1 MITRG
6 RAFNPFPGLRPFDRD
21 EDHLFFGREKE
32 IDELL
37 RRLRVTRFL
46 SVVGTSGSGKS
57 SLVRS
62 GLIPAL
68 YSGAM
73 VKAGASWRIAVLRP
87 GEDPIG
93 QLAAALSH
101 PEILETD
108 PQTAG
113 TTNVLLEA
121 TLRRSTRGL
130 ADAVQFA
137 HLPTHDNVLV
147 VVDQFEE
154 LFRFRNNRRIDNSR
168 DEAIA
173 FVKLLLEAAADPDL
187 PIYVVL
193 TMRSDYIGD
202 CMAYPGL
209 SEAVSSGQ
217 YLVPRMQRDALRLA
231 ITGPVA
237 VGGGTIAPRL
247 VLRLLNDVGDD
258 IDRLPV
264 LQHALMRTWD
274 HWMQH
279 REGEGPLD
287 FADYEAIGTLRE
299 ALSKHAEETY
309 SATGSATAQQL
320 VERMFKAL
328 TDTFSDPRGVR
339 RQTSIR
345 ELAAICE
352 ANEAEVIGLVETFRQ
367 PGRSFLMPPP
377 AAPLTSTSIVDLS
390 HESLMRCWDRLVHW
404 AEEERSAAAFYMRL
418 SQAAQWRT
426 QGIGG
431 LWREPELDLGLQ
443 WREKAHPTE
452 AWARRFNDA
461 FPAAMAFL
469 SESAAERD
477 RLRAEAEKSRRRKL
491 RQAQLAAAVLGVLT
505 LVAGGFAYVASVQK
519 NRAEQNLKFAREAV
533 AETLQ
538 SAEVNPA
545 LAGADTPQLAEFRR
559 QLLERSKRLYEEFVK
574 ENPGAPQLP
583 ADLAAAHVGL
593 GHSYRMLNQTNEA
606 AVEYQRAIER
616 YQELVRAQPTVEVRR
631 RLGAAFNWLGET
643 FKSMPDRPAEA
654 KRAYDGALEIQTA
667 LAGERTATASDV
679 ADLARTYTNRGIFQW
694 ELASPGDAEWRAAQ
708 TDLRE
713 ALRLLQQVHERDA
726 NAAPHELARAYNNLG
741 YLLADMDPPPAEV
754 RQLYERAIEIDE
766 ELSRKHPEKREYRF
780 ELATFNKNLALLLL
794 RKEEFDL
801 AEQRGWHALDLL
813 EELARPAPSL
823 GLSLA
828 DAYTVNGKIAMEAN
842 GDASQAYSRALK
854 ALDDVM
860 RDRAAIRMSDFH
872 WTFRDVLLSLAALLK
887 AKPDDEVRRLLRR
900 GIDSYVTLAEVAA
913 ARGAAA
919 EVELIRTELR
929 VVRENVE
936 EPERRLID
944 SRLPDLK
951 DR

>member
-1 MITRG
+1 LITRA
-6 RAFNPFPGLRPFDRD
+6 RPFNPFPGLRPFDRD

-46 SVVGTSGSGKS
+46 SVIGTSGSGKS

-87 GEDPIG
+87 GENPIG

-137 HLPTHDNVLV
+137 HLPPHDNVLV

-168 DEAIA
+168 DESIA

-193 TMRSDYIGD
+193 TMRSDFIGD

-209 SEAVSSGQ
+209 SEAVNNGQ

-279 REGEGPLD
+279 RQGDQPLD

-309 SATGSATAQQL
+309 SEAGSASARQIA
-320 VERMFKAL
+320 ERMFKAL

-339 RQTSIR
+339 RPTSVR
-345 ELAAICE
+345 ELAAMCE
-352 ANEAEVIGLVETFRQ
+352 VDEAAVVGLVETFRQ
-367 PGRSFLMPPP
+367 PGRSFLMPPT
-377 AAPLTSTSIVDLS
+377 AVALTSSSIVDLS

-404 AEEERSAAAFYMRL
+404 AEEERTASAFYMRL
-418 SQAAQWRT
+418 SQAAQWRA
-426 QGIGG
+426 QGVGG

-443 WREKAHPTE
+443 WKEKTLPTE
-452 AWARRFNDA
+452 AWARRYNDV
-461 FPAAMAFL
+461 FPVAMAFL
-469 SESAAERD
+469 SDSAAERD
-477 RLRAEAEKSRRRKL
+477 RLRAEAEESRQRKL
-491 RQAQLAAAVLGVLT
+491 RQARAAAAVFAVLSLG
-505 LVAGGFAYVASVQK
+505 AGFLAYVASVQK
-519 NRAEQNLKFAREAV
+519 DRAEANLTLAKRAV
-533 AETLQ
+533 DQTLQ

-545 LAGADTPQLAEFRR
+545 LAGADTPQMAEFRR
-559 QLLERSKRLYEEFVK
+559 QLLERSRDLYREFVK

-583 ADLAAAHVGL
+583 ADVAAAHVGL
-593 GHSYRMLNQTNEA
+593 GHTYRMLNQPNDA
-606 AVEYQRAIER
+606 AAEYQRAITR
-616 YQELVRAQPTVEVRR
+616 YQALVRAQPEFRR
-631 RLGAAFNWLGET
+631 DLAAAFNWLAET
-643 FKSMPDRPAEA
+643 FRPLSDRAADAKS
-654 KRAYDGALEIQTA
+654 AYDSALQIQ
-667 LAGERTATASDV
+667 AGIVKEPTPTTENV
-679 ADLARTYTNRGIFQW
+679 VELARTYYNRGILLGNVA
-694 ELASPGDAEWRAAQ
+694 EAGDASYRAAEA
-708 TDLRE
+708 DFRE
-713 ALRLLQQVHERDA
+713 AIRLLEPVYQRDQT
-726 NAAPHELARAYNNLG
+726 AAPHELARVYNNLAV
-741 YLLADMDPPPAEV
+741 LLALADNPPPET
-754 RQLYERAIEIDE
+754 RQLYERAIAIDE
-766 ELSRKHPEKREYRF
+766 RLVREHPANREYKF
-780 ELATFNKNLALLLL
+780 ELAAFHKNAADLML
-794 RKEEFDL
+794 RQREFDL
-801 AEQRGWHALDLL
+801 AEQRGWRALDLL

-823 GLSLA
+823 GVSLA
-828 DAYTVNGKIAMEAN
+828 DAYTVNGTIAVSAG
-842 GDASQAYSRALK
+842 GDPNQSYSRALK
-854 ALDDVM
+854 ELDAVI
-860 RDRAAIRMSDFH
+860 REPAAVAMPEFH
-872 WTFRDVLLSLAALLK
+872 WRFGEVLVSLAALLTV
-887 AKPDDEVRRLLRR
+887 KPDDEVRRLLRR
-900 GIDSYVTLAEVAA
+900 GIESYVTLAEVAA

-919 EVELIRTELR
+919 EVQLIRDELR
-929 VVRENVE
+929 GLREKVA

-944 SRLPDLK
+944 SRIPDLK

>member
-1 MITRG
+1 MIDTARS
-6 RAFNPFPGLRPFDRD
+6 FNPFPGLRPFERD

-37 RRLRVTRFL
+37 RRLRLTRFL
-46 SVVGTSGSGKS
+46 SVIGTSGSGKS

-101 PEILETD
+101 PDMLETD

-113 TTNVLLEA
+113 TTSVLLEA

-137 HLPTHDNVLV
+137 HLPPHDNVLV

-173 FVKLLLEAAADPDL
+173 FVKLLLEAAADPEL
-187 PIYVVL
+187 PIYVVV
-193 TMRSDYIGD
+193 TMRSDFIGD

-209 SEAVSSGQ
+209 SEAVTNGQ

-274 HWMQH
+274 HWSQH
-279 REGEGPLD
+279 RQGDQPLD

-309 SATGSATAQQL
+309 SETGSANARQL
-320 VERMFKAL
+320 AERMFKAL

-339 RQTSIR
+339 RQTSVR

-352 ANEAEVIGLVETFRQ
+352 VDEAAVVGLVETFRQ

-377 AAPLTSTSIVDLS
+377 AVPLTSSSIVDLS

-404 AEEERSAAAFYMRL
+404 AEEERTASAFYMRL
-418 SQAAQWRT
+418 SQAARWRA
-426 QGIGG
+426 QGVGG

-443 WREKAHPTE
+443 WRETTHPTE
-452 AWARRFNDA
+452 AWARRFNDV
-461 FPAAMAFL
+461 FPSAMAFL

-491 RQAQLAAAVLGVLT
+491 RQAQAAAAVFAVLS
-505 LVAGGFAYVASVQK
+505 LVAAYLAYAASVQK
-519 NRAEQNLKFAREAV
+519 DRAERNLRFAREAIDD
-533 AETLQ
+533 TLR
-538 SAEVNPA
+538 SPEVNPA
-545 LAGADTPQLAEFRR
+545 LAGSDTPQMAEFRR
-559 QLLERSKRLYEEFVK
+559 QLLERSKGLYQKLLE

-583 ADLAAAHVGL
+583 ADVAAAHVGL
-593 GHSYRMLNQTNEA
+593 GHAYRMLNQTNEA
-606 AVEYQRAIER
+606 AAEYQRGIER
-616 YQELVRAQPTVEVRR
+616 YQVLMRAQPEFRHN
-631 RLGAAFNWLGET
+631 LGAAFNWLGET
-643 FKSMPDRPAEA
+643 FRSLPDRAAEA

-667 LAGERTATASDV
+667 LAGERTATPSDV
-679 ADLARTYTNRGIFQW
+679 ADLARTYTNRGILQW
-694 ELASPGDAEWRAAQ
+694 EGASPGAAEWWAAQ
-708 TDLRE
+708 ADLRE
-713 ALRLLQQVHERDA
+713 ALRLLEQVHERDA

-741 YLLADMDPPPAEV
+741 YLLADADPPPAEV
-754 RQLYERAIEIDE
+754 RQLYERAIKIDE
-766 ELSRKHPEKREYRF
+766 GLAQKHPEKREYRF
-780 ELATFNKNLALLLL
+780 ELATFYRNVALLLL
-794 RKEEFDL
+794 RQKEFDL
-801 AEQRGWHALDLL
+801 AEQRGWRALDLL

-828 DAYTVNGKIAMEAN
+828 DAYTVNGNIAVEAG
-842 GDASQAYSRALK
+842 GDASQAYSRALRE
-854 ALDDVM
+854 LDAVM
-860 RDRAAIRMSDFH
+860 RDPAAVRLSEFH
-872 WTFRDVLLSLAALLK
+872 WTFREVLLSLAALLK

-900 GIDSYVTLAEVAA
+900 GIDSYVTLAEVVA

-919 EVELIRTELR
+919 EVQLIRTELR
-929 VVRENVE
+929 LVREQVE